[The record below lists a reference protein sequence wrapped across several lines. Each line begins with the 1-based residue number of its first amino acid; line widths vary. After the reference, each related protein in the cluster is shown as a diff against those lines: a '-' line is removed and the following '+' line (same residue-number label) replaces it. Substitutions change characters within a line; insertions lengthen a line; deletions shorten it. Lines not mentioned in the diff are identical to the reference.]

1 MSGREAFREKLRSI
15 LVEADEAFAKTGDPM
30 DALGWIALAAKSGV
44 ELPPRMGMWLH
55 QALQTYV
62 NGDGTMDAAMDL
74 DKRGQ
79 AQPRRKRRA
88 DGELNDT
95 LGRMWFLMAAGADRT
110 QAAEL
115 VAARTGRSVEQLVRS
130 YGLSWFARRTDHPF
144 AGMHPLAVRDYVV
157 GMLAEYP
164 DDARTRE
171 AKAAIL
177 RQHPEPEQPPAIWR
191 FAGWREAE

>member
-1 MSGREAFREKLRSI
+1 MTPRDQFREKLRGI
-15 LVEADEAFAKTGDPM
+15 LAEADQAFAASGDPM

-44 ELPPRMGMWLH
+44 ELPPHMGRWLH

-62 NGDGTMDAAMDL
+62 NGDSTMDAAMGL
-74 DKRGQ
+74 RKRGQ
-79 AQPRRKRRA
+79 GGPRRKRREA
-88 DGELNDT
+88 SELNDT

-115 VAARTGRSVEQLVRS
+115 VVARVGGTVEQLRRNYS
-130 YGLSWFARRTDHPF
+130 KSWFARRTDHPF
-144 AGMHPLAVRDYVV
+144 DGLHPQAVRDFVV
-157 GMLAEYP
+157 GLLDEYP

-177 RQHPEPEQPPAIWR
+177 RQHPPAS
-191 FAGWREAE
+191 